1 LSRLSR
7 FRLVLLLVVFRLVLL
22 LVVFPLVL
30 LLVALVHSP
39 R

>member
-22 LVVFPLVL
+22 LVVFRLVL